1 MVALGV
7 KRGWPDLVLPLPPPF
22 RGIAIEMKSDEGR
35 VSDDQRGWMDY
46 LAACGWTVAVCRSA
60 DEARSVLL
68 TALGVPE
75 DSVPGLPS

>member
-7 KRGWPDLVLPLPPPF
+7 KRGWPDLVLPLPGG
-22 RGIAIEMKSDEGR
+22 GIAIEMKSEDGRTTDEQ
-35 VSDDQRGWMDY
+35 DGWLDW
-46 LAACGWTVAVCRSA
+46 LGSCGWTVAVCRSA

-68 TALGVPE
+68 TALGVSE